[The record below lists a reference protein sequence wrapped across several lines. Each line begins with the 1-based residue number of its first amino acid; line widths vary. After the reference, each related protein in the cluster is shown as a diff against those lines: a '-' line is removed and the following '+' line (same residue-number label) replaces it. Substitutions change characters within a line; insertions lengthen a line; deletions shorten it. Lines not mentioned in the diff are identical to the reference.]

1 MKKRLP
7 VIVFLLILFPT
18 FCVADL
24 ISKEKIFEY
33 LNWEELQDS
42 FSADLTS
49 TRETPRGT
57 FTRKSKIYK
66 KGTDLLRIETEPTM
80 LKAKTQ
86 PKKELGDLVVIRNL
100 ETKKAYLVF
109 PARESYVE
117 ASTDQLK
124 NMMEQLAGRLKEKVG
139 GAKPQVKKFEKLG
152 TERIEGVKC
161 DKVHC
166 VVPNKQGGETD
177 ATAWLAQKYNNFPM
191 KTILKTKMPNGAVV
205 THKTQF
211 ENLKRMSPS
220 KSLFEVPSGYTKYK
234 NLRQL
239 SSEGK
244 AGGGEG
250 GQKLK
255 EQIQEI
261 KERAQ
266 ERRKKRLGEQ

>member
-7 VIVFLLILFPT
+7 VIVFLFILFPA
-18 FCVADL
+18 FCLAAP
-24 ISKEKIFEY
+24 ISKEEIFEY
-33 LNWEELQDS
+33 LNWEELKDS

-49 TRETPRGT
+49 TKETPRGT
-57 FTRKSKIYK
+57 STRKSKIYK
-66 KGTDLLRIETEPTM
+66 RGTDLLRIETEPTL
-80 LKAKTQ
+80 LKAKAQ

-117 ASTDQLK
+117 ASTDQLE
-124 NMMEQLAGRLKEKVG
+124 NMMEQLAGRLKEKTG
-139 GAKPQVKKFEKLG
+139 GAKPQVKNFEKLG

-166 VVPNKQGGETD
+166 VVPNKQGGETE
-177 ATAWLAQKYNNFPM
+177 ATAWLAQKYDNFPM
-191 KTILKTKMPNGAVV
+191 KTILKTKMPNGSVV

-211 ENLKRMSPS
+211 ENIKRMSPS

-244 AGGGEG
+244 AGGGG
-250 GQKLK
+250 GLLK
-255 EQIQEI
+255 F
-261 KERAQ
+261 KERIQ